1 MQETEVTC
9 DGAVQGSTMCCSVDA
24 EDVAAVAGQTSKGV
38 RIKRIKNSQTNKN
51 LCKYEELESSAKGH

>member
-38 RIKRIKNSQTNKN
+38 NQTNPK
-51 LCKYEELESSAKGH
+51 LPY